1 MRKIKE
7 MLGIACLIFLLLVL
21 GFGFAIMPPNKDK
34 PKENKME
41 CTCKPI
47 AE

>member
-1 MRKIKE
+1 MSKLRDTLIVG
-7 MLGIACLIFLLLVL
+7 MLVFLVL
-21 GFGFAIMPPNKDK
+21 VMGFSFAIMPATKDK